1 MTIGAM
7 QNFVIY
13 PAIFDLLTVNHMLNL
28 EFSSNI
34 QKLVAM
40 AGGSLDPQLI
50 AEVSRENEIQLT
62 TGDIATVLSSV
73 SPINGLLVESS
84 GEIQY
89 QKRADGGAYSTLAEH
104 VTLNSTR
111 GMLIPRTISSSQ
123 DSQEAA
129 SLVFSYFP
137 FRVGANA
144 PFIVNTGQSL
154 TGVPAVNL
162 LYKQGP
168 VVFENTLLADIQDSN
183 TDFGITFEQF
193 RGSGDI
199 AATTG
204 AITKREPK
212 LEFTARNLELM
223 SVIGGGLVGMTNGVT
238 QYYRRI
244 GFGDNTNN
252 HIAISFAAGVYEV
265 ESISGQGENSVDKK
279 VTVSGVNTISVDL
292 AAAIPTS

>member
-1 MTIGAM
+1 MTLGAM
-7 QNFVIY
+7 QNYVIY
-13 PAIFDLLTVNHMLNL
+13 PAIFDTLTVNHMLAL
-28 EFSSNI
+28 EFSTNI

-40 AGGSLDPQLI
+40 AGGSLDPALI
-50 AEVSRENEIQLT
+50 AEVSRENEVQLT
-62 TGDIATVLSSV
+62 TGDIATVLSAV

-89 QKRADGGAYSTLAEH
+89 QKRADGGAYSILNDH
-104 VTLNSTR
+104 ITLNSTR

-137 FRVGANA
+137 FRVGVNA
-144 PFIVNTGQSL
+144 PFIVNAGQSL
-154 TGVPAVNL
+154 SGVPVVNL

-168 VVFENTLLADIQDSN
+168 VLFENTLLRDIQDSS

-199 AATTG
+199 AASTG

-223 SVIGGGLVGMTNGVT
+223 SAIGGGLVGMTNGIT

-244 GFGDNTNN
+244 GFGDDTNN
-252 HIAISFAAGVYEV
+252 HIAITFTAGVYEV
-265 ESISGQGENSVDKK
+265 GSISGQGENSVDKK
-279 VTVSGVNTISVDL
+279 VTVTGVNTIAVDL
-292 AAAIPTS
+292 TATIPLS